1 MANLV
6 LDGTDGILLGS
17 ETFRGKYV
25 IQTMNTVLAICK
37 QAEKCFD
44 QGEYYRSLMEY
55 FGAYTANPNMS
66 KVRCCRLAPEHCS
79 CAYNQGTSSER

>member
-1 MANLV
+1 M
-6 LDGTDGILLGS
+6 LGS

-25 IQTMNTVLAICK
+25 VQTMNTVLAICK

-55 FGAYTANPNMS
+55 FGAYTATPNMS
-66 KVRCCRLAPEHCS
+66 KVGGIRAVPRGQFRDSPTALWLRKCVVVIDEPPD
-79 CAYNQGTSSER
+79 